1 MNDALALLA
10 VATALRVFLP
20 DLRAGTRRLLRA
32 AVQVGVGELVHTRSA
47 DAAGTSTSVASH
59 DLET

>member
-1 MNDALALLA
+1 

-32 AVQVGVGELVHTRSA
+32 AVQAGVAELVHTRSA
-47 DAAGTSTSVASH
+47 DVADSPSTAVASH
-59 DLET
+59 DLEA